1 LDRPLPEADQRVH
14 LTHDA
19 FSTDCPSDPHL
30 AVSQLCFEVI
40 DQGRGLRVY
49 VNVDAA
55 MAIVIATN
63 SILNALQQVTELCR
77 QFNDEVLAK

>member
-1 LDRPLPEADQRVH
+1 LDIVKADAHFADMLSWIDRCPEADQRVH

-55 MAIVIATN
+55 MAIVIGTD
-63 SILNALQQVTELCR
+63 SILNAL
-77 QFNDEVLAK
+77 